1 MYVEKVNGNK
11 KLREMALNDRVGM
24 HKNEKVVLVSGVEVL
39 WLEVVVDSYLVC
51 LKRIIC
57 CLLFFI
63 LFHPFFFSELER

>member
-39 WLEVVVDSYLVC
+39 WLEVVVDSYLG
-51 LKRIIC
+51 I
-57 CLLFFI
+57 
-63 LFHPFFFSELER
+63 